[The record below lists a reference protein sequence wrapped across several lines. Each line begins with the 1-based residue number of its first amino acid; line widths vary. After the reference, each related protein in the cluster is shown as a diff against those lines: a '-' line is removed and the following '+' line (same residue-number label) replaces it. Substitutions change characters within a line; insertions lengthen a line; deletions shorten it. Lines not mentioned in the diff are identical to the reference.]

1 MGPRAIR
8 SVAALATVSLLGVTG
23 CASVVNGVPSA
34 VVAQNSTLKVI
45 GDSGSAFDTTA
56 KNTLSDVFAFWQKEY
71 PKVSGG
77 KSFPP
82 IKGGLY
88 SVDGSAVVSDG
99 RVPGP
104 AADEGCLKKDPAAAV
119 NNAFFCS
126 IDDSVV
132 WDRSTDHFI
141 SQLGAKY
148 GQLVVAITFAHE
160 IGHAVQHRLGIFD
173 RKDITEIGVETQA
186 DCAAGSFIATVMK
199 GESAHFRATAAQLDT
214 ALGGF
219 LQYRDPTPG
228 LGAAA
233 LSHGNGFDRISAFA
247 DGLQNGATACY
258 ARTWFDR
265 PFTERPFVTDQDYAS
280 GGNETLAQ
288 VLDPNDPK
296 TDNNAGGLQPDLNR
310 FWSAAAKVK
319 GKTWAPVKTAEA
331 TNPPCAGGSTTEFAY
346 CPSDNTTYYNKTFAS
361 RAYYSIPDKKVDQ
374 GTADVQLIADQPGD
388 FALGTLFVVA
398 WGMAVRH
405 QIFGEDI
412 ASKAALLG
420 ATCYAG
426 AYSKDINVAQGTGSS
441 TFVLSPPDM
450 DEATFAMLNLVG
462 LDQAFGSRGTSG
474 LDRIQEFVKGY
485 SGGLQVC

>member
-8 SVAALATVSLLGVTG
+8 SVMALAAASALCLTG
-23 CASVVNGVPSA
+23 CAAVVNGTPSA
-34 VVAQNSTLKVI
+34 AVAQNSTLKVI
-45 GDSGSAFDTTA
+45 GDSGGAFDIAA
-56 KNTLSDVFAFWQKEY
+56 KNTLSDVFAFWAKEY
-71 PKVSGG
+71 PRVSGG
-77 KSFPP
+77 KAFPP

-88 SVDGSAVVSDG
+88 SVDGSEVVIDG

-104 AADEGCLKKDPAAAV
+104 AADEGCLKKDPSAAV

-132 WDRSTDHFI
+132 WDRSSDHFI

-160 IGHAVQHRLGIFD
+160 IGHAVQHRLGIFNQ
-173 RKDITEIGVETQA
+173 KTITEIGVETQA
-186 DCAAGSFIATVMK
+186 DCAAGAFIASVMK
-199 GESAHFRATAAQLDT
+199 GESAHFRASAAQLDT

-247 DGLQNGATACY
+247 DGLGHGATSCY
-258 ARTWFDR
+258 SKSWFDR
-265 PFTERPFVTDQDYAS
+265 SFTERPFVTDRDYLS

-288 VLDPNDPK
+288 VLDPNNPK

-310 FWSAAAKVK
+310 FWADAAKAK

-331 TNPPCAGGSTTEFAY
+331 TKPPCASDSATEFGY
-346 CPSDNTTYYNKTFAS
+346 CPSDNTTYYNKTFAT
-361 RAYYSIPDKKVDQ
+361 RAYYSIPDKKVNPQ
-374 GTADVQLIADQPGD
+374 TADVQLVADQPGD

-405 QIFGEDI
+405 QIFGQDI
-412 ASKAALLG
+412 SSKAALLG

-426 AYSKDINVAQGTGSS
+426 AYSKDINVAQGTGNS

-485 SGGLQVC
+485 SGGLQDC